1 MNVTDI
7 RNVSKK
13 EQRTRAHYDRLA
25 DKASLTRDTKFM
37 NIGYWRDH
45 PATLDD
51 AARALIRLVATVAE
65 IGPLDRVL
73 DVGCGFADQ
82 DILWAEEY
90 GVRAIDAVNISDYQ
104 LRIAES
110 RIAARH
116 LTERIRFWM
125 ASATSLPFPGGTFD
139 KLLCV
144 EAAHHFDTRE
154 AFFREAYRVLK
165 PGGLLVTADILLQP
179 GRRLG
184 SLSHR
189 VMHIPRANGYAK
201 EGCARRLGDI
211 GFSDIELRS
220 INEDVFPPFAQF
232 LARRFTSR
240 VALDG
245 AVFAPVRRGLEA
257 LLMRRFGALD
267 FVIASARRKC

>member
-7 RNVSKK
+7 RSVSRK
-13 EQRTRAHYDRLA
+13 EHRTRAHYDRLG

-51 AARALIRLVATVAE
+51 AARALIRLVATVAKL
-65 IGPLDRVL
+65 GPADRVI
-73 DVGCGFADQ
+73 DIGCGFADQ
-82 DILWAEEY
+82 DLLWAEEY
-90 GVRAIDAVNISDYQ
+90 AVRSIDAVNISDYQ
-104 LRIAES
+104 LRVAEK
-110 RIAARH
+110 RIAARG
-116 LTERIRFWM
+116 LADRIRFWM
-125 ASATSLPFPGGTFD
+125 ASATSLPFPESTFD

-154 AFFREAYRVLK
+154 AFFREAYRVLE

-179 GRRLG
+179 GRRL
-184 SLSHR
+184 SALTHR
-189 VMHIPRANGYAK
+189 VMHIPRANGYARADC
-201 EGCARRLGDI
+201 ERRLREI
-211 GFSDIELRS
+211 GFTDIELRS
-220 INEDVFPPFAQF
+220 ITEDVFPRFAQF

-240 VALDG
+240 LGFEG
-245 AVFAPVRRGLEA
+245 AVFGPVRRGLEA

-267 FVIASARRKC
+267 FVIASARRPL